1 MKTLIV
7 RFDPRVTEMTMDLSS
22 PIPVRV
28 NKTIVGTVS
37 NFEIRED
44 GLYGDIELIP
54 KYLKVTDLS
63 ISMAS
68 ILPK

>member
-54 KYLKVTDLS
+54 KYLKVTDL
-63 ISMAS
+63 
-68 ILPK
+68 